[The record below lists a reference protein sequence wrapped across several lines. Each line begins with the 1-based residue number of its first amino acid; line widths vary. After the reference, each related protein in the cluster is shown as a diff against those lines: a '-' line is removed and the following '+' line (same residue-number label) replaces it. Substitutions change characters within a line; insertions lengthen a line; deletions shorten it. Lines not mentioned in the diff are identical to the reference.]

1 MFHANSMRY
10 DASERFGS
18 NHETIMSQLAPPS
31 ATTPPAFRAPAH
43 VTLEGARVVL
53 APLAAVH
60 ADALHAATHGPE
72 REGLW
77 RYMFSGPFVDAAAFR
92 ADIEEKARSQ
102 EPLFFA
108 VIDKGHGRAL
118 GYQAFLNIE
127 PANRAVEVGWVVYS
141 PALQRTAAATE
152 AQYLF
157 ARHAFETLGCRRY
170 VWKCDDANARS
181 KAAALR
187 LGFIPEGLFRQ
198 HMIVKGRN
206 RDTAWFSMLDREWP
220 ARKAAFEA
228 FLAPT
233 NFDAEGRQKTS
244 LSDLNARA
252 TTADSG

>member
-31 ATTPPAFRAPAH
+31 AATPPAFRAPAR
-43 VTLEGARVVL
+43 VTLEGARVAL
-53 APLAAVH
+53 APLAAAH

-72 REGLW
+72 REALW
-77 RYMFSGPFVDAAAFR
+77 RYMFTGPFADAAAFR
-92 ADIEEKARSQ
+92 ADLEEKARSQ

-108 VIDKGHGRAL
+108 VIDKTSGRAL
-118 GYQAFLNIE
+118 GYQAYLNIE

-170 VWKCDDANARS
+170 VWKCDDANAKS

-187 LGFIPEGLFRQ
+187 LGFVPEGLFRQ

-228 FLAPT
+228 FLAPD

-244 LSDLNARA
+244 LSALNARA
-252 TTADSG
+252 ATADNA

>member
-10 DASERFGS
+10 DASEHFGS

-31 ATTPPAFRAPAH
+31 VATSPAFRAPAR

-53 APLAAVH
+53 APLAAAH

-72 REGLW
+72 REALW
-77 RYMFSGPFVDAAAFR
+77 RYMFSGPFADAAAFH
-92 ADIEEKARSQ
+92 ADLEEKARSQ

-108 VIDKGHGRAL
+108 VIEKTSGRAL
-118 GYQAFLNIE
+118 GYQAYLNIE

-170 VWKCDDANARS
+170 VWKCDDANAKS

-187 LGFIPEGLFRQ
+187 LGFVPEGLFRQ

-228 FLAPT
+228 FLAPD

-244 LSDLNARA
+244 LSALNARA
-252 TTADSG
+252 ATADNA